1 MKIFAWLRRTCAESP
16 AEYPP
21 SIPNVHRE
29 WATTPQRYVV
39 MHIPKTAGTTLR
51 RILSEAFP
59 CDVFPSTET
68 LAANNQRYTKFTDL
82 LHQPELVSRHR
93 FVIGHY
99 RLPQLLQLFPDRQII
114 TCLREPFSRAVSVI
128 GHHWRVHGI
137 PPEAFL
143 KDARLVTNNIV
154 DQQTRFLAGQPSDWS
169 GGYSE
174 DMVKQALQN
183 LERVKIVG
191 IQERF
196 PQFIAR
202 LDREFNLPAHTNL
215 DRRDNVGTTNLFGHL
230 EPYAEQ
236 IRERIAGDLE
246 LYRQVCLRMGS
257 EQVP

>member
-1 MKIFAWLRRTCAESP
+1 
-16 AEYPP
+16 
-21 SIPNVHRE
+21 
-29 WATTPQRYVV
+29 

-59 CDVFPSTET
+59 GDVFPS
-68 LAANNQRYTKFTDL
+68 AGSVFANNGEYPRFAELQNQR
-82 LHQPELVSRHR
+82 ELVDRHR
-93 FVIGHY
+93 FVVGHY
-99 RLPQLLQLFPDRQII
+99 RLPQLLRLFPDRQII
-114 TCLREPFSRAVSVI
+114 TCLREPFARTVSVI
-128 GHHWRVHGI
+128 GHYWRVHGM

-143 KDARLVTNNIV
+143 KNAGLVTNQIV
-154 DQQTRFLAGQPSDWS
+154 DQQTRFLAGQPPDWS

-202 LDREFNLPAHTNL
+202 VARELNLPAHTNL
-215 DRRDNVGTTNLFGHL
+215 DRRDNVATTNLVGQL
-230 EPYAEQ
+230 APYTEQ

-246 LYRQVCLRMGS
+246 LYRQVCLRTGS